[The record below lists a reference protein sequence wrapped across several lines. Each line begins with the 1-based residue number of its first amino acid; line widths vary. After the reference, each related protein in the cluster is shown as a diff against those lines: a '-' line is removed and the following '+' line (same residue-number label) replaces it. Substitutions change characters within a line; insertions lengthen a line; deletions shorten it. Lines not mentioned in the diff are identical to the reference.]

1 LARLFL
7 DQIADLNRKIASL
20 NIELRRRARADDP

>member
-7 DQIADLNRKIASL
+7 DRIADLNRKIASL